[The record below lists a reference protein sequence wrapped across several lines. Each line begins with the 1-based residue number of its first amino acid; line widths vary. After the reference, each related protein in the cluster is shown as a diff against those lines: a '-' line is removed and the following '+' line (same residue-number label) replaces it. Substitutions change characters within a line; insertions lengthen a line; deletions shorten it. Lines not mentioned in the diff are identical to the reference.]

1 MNDNDQAPESGLPTS
16 PDALFARLAELGI
29 SVATVSHPA
38 LHTVEES
45 RALRGEIA
53 GGHIKNLFVKDK
65 KGKVFLIVVEEDA
78 TVDLKTIHTLIG
90 GSGRVSFGKPEL
102 LMKLLGVRPGSVS
115 PFGLINDTGGIVTCI
130 LDENLMRHDVLNC
143 HPLVNTMTTSIPRD
157 DLKRFIESTGHTANI
172 VAVSSGN

>member
-65 KGKVFLIVVEEDA
+65 KGKVFLIVAEEDA
-78 TVDLKTIHTLIG
+78 DINLKTIHTLIG
-90 GSGRVSFGKPEL
+90 GSGRVSFGKPEQ
-102 LMKLLGVRPGSVS
+102 LMELLGVRPGSVS
-115 PFGLINDTGGIVTCI
+115 PFGLINDTNGTVTCI
-130 LDENLMRHDVLNC
+130 LDENLMRHEILNC
-143 HPLVNTMTTSIPRD
+143 HPLVNTMTTSIGRE
-157 DLKRFIESTGHTANI
+157 DLKRFIESTGHVPNI